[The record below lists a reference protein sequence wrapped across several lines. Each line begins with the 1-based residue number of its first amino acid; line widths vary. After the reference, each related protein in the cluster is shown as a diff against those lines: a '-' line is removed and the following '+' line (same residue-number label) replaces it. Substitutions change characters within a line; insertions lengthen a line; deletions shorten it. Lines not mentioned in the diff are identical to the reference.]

1 MVKTTINLRD
11 DIYKKLVKETIEKYG
26 NTKNI
31 SRLINEKLAGAMS
44 SSRHDSDLKKRLE
57 IVTRTTGAWK
67 TKQTGKE
74 YVKEIRS
81 GWKRRSKGMEL

>member
-11 DIYKKLVKETIEKYG
+11 DIYKKLVKEAIEKYG

-31 SRLINEKLAGAMS
+31 SKLVNEKLARS
-44 SSRHDSDLKKRLE
+44 SGSTHDYDIKRRLE
-57 IVTRTTGAWK
+57 IVARTAGAWK
-67 TKQTGKE
+67 AKQSGRE

-81 GWKRRSKGMEL
+81 GWKRRIKETDL

>member
-11 DIYKKLVKETIEKYG
+11 DIYKKLVKEAIEKYG

-31 SRLINEKLAGAMS
+31 SKLVNEKLARAASGS
-44 SSRHDSDLKKRLE
+44 KHDYDIKKRLE
-57 IVTRTTGAWK
+57 IVARTAGAWK
-67 TKQTGKE
+67 AKQSGRE

-81 GWKRRSKGMEL
+81 GWKRRIKEIDL

>member
-11 DIYKKLVKETIEKYG
+11 DIYKKLVKEAIEKYG

-31 SRLINEKLAGAMS
+31 SKLINEKLAGAMS
-44 SSRHDSDLKKRLE
+44 SDHSDVRKRLE
-57 IVTRTTGAWK
+57 IVARTTGAWK

-81 GWKRRSKGMEL
+81 GWKRRSERMKL